1 MNYPDFSEPPYFE
14 MPRDPEGT
22 NLVHMIWGGLGN
34 VGREV
39 FGGKQSFFRASKG

>member
-22 NLVHMIWGGLGN
+22 NLAHMIWGGLGN

-39 FGGKQSFFRASKG
+39 FGGKQYFFRASKG